1 MSGLKRSQVLAQFQR
16 WESGLRHYSG
26 FAEVGVCR
34 PLVAIS
40 QANFADPEVW
50 KPTKLPSE
58 IIAALRQQFRKKF
71 RSIDNCRN
79 LDENV
84 LKPWLYREDDI
95 SISKVYCSQKG
106 WFVAEMKRA
115 EYRSDGPI
123 AGGGPFDAQWYVVEP
138 TGAIRFLDSGM
149 RLVDAGDYDRDGK
162 SELLFSINR
171 YGIGGY
177 ELLLR

>member
-1 MSGLKRSQVLAQFQR
+1 M
-16 WESGLRHYSG
+16 
-26 FAEVGVCR
+26 CR

-58 IIAALRQQFRKKF
+58 IIAALRQQFRKKL

-95 SISKVYCSQKG
+95 SIGKAYNWQKG
-106 WFVAEMKRA
+106 MVC
-115 EYRSDGPI
+115 G
-123 AGGGPFDAQWYVVEP
+123 
-138 TGAIRFLDSGM
+138 
-149 RLVDAGDYDRDGK
+149 
-162 SELLFSINR
+162 
-171 YGIGGY
+171 
-177 ELLLR
+177 

>member
-1 MSGLKRSQVLAQFQR
+1 M
-16 WESGLRHYSG
+16 
-26 FAEVGVCR
+26 
-34 PLVAIS
+34 
-40 QANFADPEVW
+40 
-50 KPTKLPSE
+50 PSE

-84 LKPWLYREDDI
+84 LKPWLYCEDDI
-95 SISKVYCSQKG
+95 SIGKVYCSQKG

-123 AGGGPFDAQWYVVEP
+123 EGGGPFDAQWYVVEP

-149 RLVDAGDYDRDGK
+149 RLVGAGDYDRDRK

-177 ELLLR
+177 ELLFTMNSGSTPHFNSFITESESHAAQISLRIGRIDSTQPTRSTTFLAIMG

>member
-1 MSGLKRSQVLAQFQR
+1 M
-16 WESGLRHYSG
+16 
-26 FAEVGVCR
+26 
-34 PLVAIS
+34 
-40 QANFADPEVW
+40 
-50 KPTKLPSE
+50 PSE

-84 LKPWLYREDDI
+84 LKPWLYCEDDI
-95 SISKVYCSQKG
+95 SIGKVYCSQKG

-123 AGGGPFDAQWYVVEP
+123 EGGGPFDAQWYVVEP

-149 RLVDAGDYDRDGK
+149 RLVDAGDYGRDGK
-162 SELLFSINR
+162 SELLFSIN
-171 YGIGGY
+171 
-177 ELLLR
+177 LLRHRRV